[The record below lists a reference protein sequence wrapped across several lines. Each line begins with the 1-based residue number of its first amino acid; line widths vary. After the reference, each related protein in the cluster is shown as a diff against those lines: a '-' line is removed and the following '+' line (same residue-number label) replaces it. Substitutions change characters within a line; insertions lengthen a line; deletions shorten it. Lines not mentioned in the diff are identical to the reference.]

1 MGEPRSSRRGLALV
15 AVVVVVAGW
24 AASRGGHGSGS
35 AGPAKSAA
43 PTVSSAPESSPTG
56 RPSPTAADQDPAR
69 FAPQVARYAEKA
81 DVDPQLL
88 MAILYNESYKPH
100 DPAWERAWQR
110 IKPDAAFG
118 VANMH
123 KAAFD
128 QVKQGRDFAGR
139 DWQQLPDDPALAI
152 EAAAWYLHDL
162 ARQLPAQRSSPY
174 PKDELL
180 ALGYNTGPGN
190 MDAFAQGAKPGSAAQ
205 SYLDRLHANWSTAA
219 QALHHS
225 R

>member
-15 AVVVVVAGW
+15 VVVVVVAGW

-35 AGPAKSAA
+35 AGPTRSAA
-43 PTVSSAPESSPTG
+43 PAVSSAPG
-56 RPSPTAADQDPAR
+56 RGPSGQPSPTAADQDPAR
-69 FAPQVARYAEKA
+69 FAPQVLRYAAKA
-81 DVDPQLL
+81 DIDPQLL

-118 VANMH
+118 IANMH

-128 QVKQGRDFAGR
+128 QAKQGRDFADR

-174 PKDELL
+174 TQDELL

-190 MDAFAQGAKPGSAAQ
+190 MDAFAQGAKLGSAAQ
-205 SYLDRLHANWSTAA
+205 SYVDQLHANWSPAA
-219 QALHHS
+219 RALHNS